1 MRLSGSPH
9 LQGWWLS
16 RVVRGA
22 RLDRNPLRRG
32 IDRVE
37 TCLLVGLFIALAA
50 AAPFA
55 VQAASKA
62 AYVAA
67 LQARQQ
73 QTLTRHQVPAVLTS
87 TVGPANGYV
96 QDTRVLAPATWTSAT
111 GVRQSGDVPALPGT
125 PKGTTV
131 TVWTDDSTGY
141 LDGPPLTVAEAA
153 SQADAIMV
161 GVIVAAAIAS
171 VLGAAAIRQ
180 LINHRRMAAWE
191 SDWTT
196 TARAWNRQRW

>member
-50 AAPFA
+50 GAPFA
-55 VQAASKA
+55 VRAASQA

-73 QTLTRHQVPAVLTS
+73 QMLTRHQVQAVLTS
-87 TVGPANGYV
+87 NVGPANGYV
-96 QDTRVLAPATWTSAT
+96 QNTHVLAPAAWISAT

-125 PKGTTV
+125 PKGATV
-131 TVWTDDSTGY
+131 TVWTDDGTGY
-141 LDGPPLTVAEAA
+141 VDGPPLTVAEAA

-180 LINHRRMAAWE
+180 LVNYRRMAAWDA
-191 SDWTT
+191 DWAT
-196 TARAWNRQRW
+196 TAPMWNRQSW

>member
-16 RVVRGA
+16 RVIRGA

-37 TCLLVGLFIALAA
+37 TCLLAGLFIALAA
-50 AAPFA
+50 GAPFA
-55 VQAASKA
+55 VRAASHA
-62 AYVAA
+62 AYLGA

-73 QTLTRHQVPAVLTS
+73 EMVTRHQVHAVLTS
-87 TVGPANGYV
+87 NVGPANGYA
-96 QDTRVLAPATWTSAT
+96 QDIHVLAPAAWTSAT

-125 PKGTTV
+125 PKGSTV
-131 TVWTDDSTGY
+131 TVWADDGTGY
-141 LDGPPLTVAEAA
+141 LNGPPLTVAEAA

-161 GVIVAAAIAS
+161 GVIVASGIVS

-180 LINHRRMAAWE
+180 LVNRRRIAAWE
-191 SDWTT
+191 ADWTA
-196 TARAWNRQRW
+196 TAQAWNRQRW

>member
-16 RVVRGA
+16 RVIRGA

-37 TCLLVGLFIALAA
+37 TCLLAVLFIALAA
-50 AAPFA
+50 GAPFA
-55 VQAASKA
+55 VRAASQA

-73 QTLTRHQVPAVLTS
+73 QMLTRHQVQAVLTS
-87 TVGPANGYV
+87 NVGPANGYV
-96 QDTRVLAPATWTSAT
+96 QDTHVLSPAVWISAT

-125 PKGTTV
+125 PKGASV
-131 TVWTDDSTGY
+131 TVWTDDATGY
-141 LDGPPLTVAEAA
+141 LDGAPLTVPEAA

-161 GVIVAAAIAS
+161 GVIVASLIAS

-180 LINHRRMAAWE
+180 LVNYRRMAAWE
-191 SDWTT
+191 ADWTT

>member
-16 RVVRGA
+16 RVIRGA
-22 RLDRNPLRRG
+22 RLDRNLLRRG
-32 IDRVE
+32 IDRLE

-50 AAPFA
+50 GAPFA
-55 VQAASKA
+55 VRAASHA
-62 AYVAA
+62 AYLGA

-73 QTLTRHQVPAVLTS
+73 EMLTRHQVQAVLTS
-87 TVGPANGYV
+87 TVGPANGYA
-96 QDTRVLAPATWTSAT
+96 QDTHVLSPAAWASAT
-111 GVRQSGDVPALPGT
+111 GVRQSGDIPAVPGT
-125 PKGTTV
+125 PKGSTV
-131 TVWTDDSTGY
+131 TVWADDSTGY

-161 GVIVAAAIAS
+161 GVIVATGIVS

-180 LINHRRMAAWE
+180 LVNRRRMAAWE
-191 SDWTT
+191 SDWTA
-196 TARAWNRQRW
+196 TAQAWNRQRW

>member
-16 RVVRGA
+16 RVIRGA

-37 TCLLVGLFIALAA
+37 TCLLAGLFIALAA
-50 AAPFA
+50 VAPFA
-55 VQAASKA
+55 VRAASQAAYA
-62 AYVAA
+62 AA

-73 QTLTRHQVPAVLTS
+73 ETLTRHQVQAVLTS
-87 TVGPANGYV
+87 NAGPANGYV
-96 QDTRVLAPATWTSAT
+96 QDIHVLAPAAWTSAT

-125 PKGTTV
+125 PKGATV
-131 TVWTDDSTGY
+131 AVWTDDGTGY
-141 LDGPPLTVAEAA
+141 LDGPPLTIAEAA

-161 GVIVAAAIAS
+161 GVIVAAGIAS
-171 VLGAAAIRQ
+171 VLGATAIRQ
-180 LINHRRMAAWE
+180 LFNHRRMAAWE
-191 SDWTT
+191 ADWTT